1 VNDARPPGFEVP
13 VFRSLY
19 EPNMIAG
26 VSRRFA
32 GLLWCPT
39 LVAVAQSFRALWF
52 VLVIAAVIHAAVALA
67 TNYDPDFIQVVGR
80 AMRAPR
86 RLDP

>member
-1 VNDARPPGFEVP
+1 MSNERPPGFEVP

-19 EPNMIAG
+19 EPQLTAG
-26 VSRRFA
+26 VPRKFA
-32 GLLWCPT
+32 ALLWCLT
-39 LVAVAQSFRALWF
+39 ALAVLPSFRAMWF
-52 VLVIAAVIHAAVALA
+52 VIVLSAFLHGAVALA
-67 TNYDPDFIQVVGR
+67 TRIDPDFIHVVWR